1 MKLINEILTKLKII
15 VVIFIIVIE
24 SILFLMMM
32 KLYKPI
38 YIKTFEITKNF
49 TVNKTVSAAKT
60 LNDLL
65 KITLY
70 RYLCDLKLI
79 GRHMSFLGNINN
91 NSKYINRTSNY
102 FKNILNN
109 NDKKIVYATME
120 ELVKIPELN
129 KYYNKEEKKYN
140 YLTYYGKEYL
150 ETGKQS
156 QIIHYLNNGTLHPEL
171 NMIAYYKLNGSSN
184 TDLLSDNKK
193 RAAKYILSIFKT
205 NIIRRFIT
213 RGINYE
219 FMNYFIFIDD
229 EMYIYPPE
237 AFNNTHI
244 FFISN
249 QNRFDCGWGLA
260 LYNFPKCVYEYVN
273 KRKNKFV
280 STIPGFMSPS
290 MFEAKINYDKI
301 TINFC
306 INIPFERDFD
316 LFNLTYNPFL
326 CQESNFTK
334 FFYKDIFEQKD
345 AFEFIFFIADFDNN
359 RDILPIYND
368 KKERYELIKSIFNDS
383 KFKKYKINSN
393 QDNYNAFSLFHFLY
407 IDIFKDPNIYTQLK
421 SSIDDIIK
429 EYEEIK
435 DIILKELKSL
445 NKNNTH
451 VSGGT
456 GTGMVFEI
464 DSEYKVID
472 IEKTICKS
480 DIYNN
485 NVTCLKDTVLFII
498 YPLYGN
504 FSLINE
510 YFLEDQNYQVDLPL
524 FYSLSIINNNNNY
537 MKWKIKSIMLLKI
550 LKLFL
555 FYIICSISFILI
567 YLILVQYFY
576 EKKYDILNQITDIM
590 EDGQFFET
598 KDKNDI
604 IQRLASIEIEPNNK
618 DMVEVKNIFENIVKT
633 MLLKFN
639 FEEKN
644 LSFYTNNN
652 KNRNKKRIK
661 NKKYSN
667 LDNLNEY
674 MDLIKKLSNPETK
687 IMSIFIIT
695 YEHFKKGYY
704 KLAENEFKN
713 LIFEINIYENTIS
726 NKNEDSD
733 SKLKDSLSRCSKISY
748 LNEYSLTNEMNETTL
763 PIIKA
768 KLLKQKMLYLYAL
781 CIYNQEKT
789 KISNTNDNKK
799 NNNENQKK
807 RYEEAIKYFVE
818 CKNIS
823 SLLGTDTIREI
834 FSLIM
839 ISKCYIELKNY
850 KESMININE
859 ALLLYSDLQKSF
871 KDKIYFY
878 PKVMLFTENYIF
890 QNIML
895 TMAQITYNFN
905 KYPQSCWILMKMIEN
920 CPFIFNNIHYQAC
933 FLLNNCLRQLE
944 SNYNIP
950 PRQIDKYRKNINK
963 MLSRIITRLLNK
975 EKNINK
981 ELRLNTGGGTT
992 TNLTSHPS
1000 IVNTQV
1006 NSIAMTDNF
1015 LNNLKKLSNK
1025 KELYTNK
1032 LNASLTSSNLLNRNK
1047 YKNIT
1052 LCISEKIIM
1061 NINGEE
1067 LKDVLIKFFQK
1078 CFSNSTEDDK
1088 FAFIQ
1093 FSYNGKKTISIKSEP
1108 LDSFLQKLESNKGA
1122 FQMYENY
1129 NKTTNE
1135 IQFMEFSNLFLSII
1149 KSQKQPTFE
1158 DKNDH
1163 IIIIFINTEDI
1174 RFNGKKECVDTINEL
1189 NNNNYSLIIFTYD
1202 TDISNEKIESIH
1214 SFLCGLNDGHFF
1226 QIQNYQQIKQV
1237 FMNFSIKDS
1246 QEKFMNYDY
1255 EITDYML

>member
-1 MKLINEILTKLKII
+1 
-15 VVIFIIVIE
+15 
-24 SILFLMMM
+24 
-32 KLYKPI
+32 
-38 YIKTFEITKNF
+38 
-49 TVNKTVSAAKT
+49 
-60 LNDLL
+60 
-65 KITLY
+65 
-70 RYLCDLKLI
+70 
-79 GRHMSFLGNINN
+79 
-91 NSKYINRTSNY
+91 
-102 FKNILNN
+102 
-109 NDKKIVYATME
+109 
-120 ELVKIPELN
+120 
-129 KYYNKEEKKYN
+129 
-140 YLTYYGKEYL
+140 
-150 ETGKQS
+150 
-156 QIIHYLNNGTLHPEL
+156 
-171 NMIAYYKLNGSSN
+171 
-184 TDLLSDNKK
+184 
-193 RAAKYILSIFKT
+193 
-205 NIIRRFIT
+205 
-213 RGINYE
+213 
-219 FMNYFIFIDD
+219 
-229 EMYIYPPE
+229 
-237 AFNNTHI
+237 
-244 FFISN
+244 
-249 QNRFDCGWGLA
+249 
-260 LYNFPKCVYEYVN
+260 
-273 KRKNKFV
+273 
-280 STIPGFMSPS
+280 
-290 MFEAKINYDKI
+290 
-301 TINFC
+301 
-306 INIPFERDFD
+306 
-316 LFNLTYNPFL
+316 
-326 CQESNFTK
+326 
-334 FFYKDIFEQKD
+334 
-345 AFEFIFFIADFDNN
+345 
-359 RDILPIYND
+359 
-368 KKERYELIKSIFNDS
+368 
-383 KFKKYKINSN
+383 
-393 QDNYNAFSLFHFLY
+393 
-407 IDIFKDPNIYTQLK
+407 
-421 SSIDDIIK
+421 
-429 EYEEIK
+429 
-435 DIILKELKSL
+435 
-445 NKNNTH
+445 
-451 VSGGT
+451 
-456 GTGMVFEI
+456 
-464 DSEYKVID
+464 
-472 IEKTICKS
+472 
-480 DIYNN
+480 
-485 NVTCLKDTVLFII
+485 
-498 YPLYGN
+498 
-504 FSLINE
+504 
-510 YFLEDQNYQVDLPL
+510 
-524 FYSLSIINNNNNY
+524 
-537 MKWKIKSIMLLKI
+537 
-550 LKLFL
+550 
-555 FYIICSISFILI
+555 
-567 YLILVQYFY
+567 
-576 EKKYDILNQITDIM
+576 
-590 EDGQFFET
+590 
-598 KDKNDI
+598 
-604 IQRLASIEIEPNNK
+604 
-618 DMVEVKNIFENIVKT
+618 
-633 MLLKFN
+633 
-639 FEEKN
+639 
-644 LSFYTNNN
+644 
-652 KNRNKKRIK
+652 
-661 NKKYSN
+661 
-667 LDNLNEY
+667 
-674 MDLIKKLSNPETK
+674 
-687 IMSIFIIT
+687 
-695 YEHFKKGYY
+695 
-704 KLAENEFKN
+704 
-713 LIFEINIYENTIS
+713 
-726 NKNEDSD
+726 
-733 SKLKDSLSRCSKISY
+733 
-748 LNEYSLTNEMNETTL
+748 
-763 PIIKA
+763 
-768 KLLKQKMLYLYAL
+768 
-781 CIYNQEKT
+781 
-789 KISNTNDNKK
+789 
-799 NNNENQKK
+799 
-807 RYEEAIKYFVE
+807 
-818 CKNIS
+818 
-823 SLLGTDTIREI
+823 
-834 FSLIM
+834 M